1 MLPLSFEA
9 SDELVLIAIVVVVGD
24 VTDDGERSLDD
35 VTNRIT
41 KNSAYQLFLKTG
53 IDVIVRN
60 YIFKIE
66 PFLAS
71 FLVLTS
77 TVLAVS

>member
-35 VTNRIT
+35 VTNHDVTKWIYKIT
-41 KNSAYQLFLKTG
+41 NTMMSRWSDEKVHTKSKKHVTSLYQAAL
-53 IDVIVRN
+53 
-60 YIFKIE
+60 
-66 PFLAS
+66 
-71 FLVLTS
+71 
-77 TVLAVS
+77 